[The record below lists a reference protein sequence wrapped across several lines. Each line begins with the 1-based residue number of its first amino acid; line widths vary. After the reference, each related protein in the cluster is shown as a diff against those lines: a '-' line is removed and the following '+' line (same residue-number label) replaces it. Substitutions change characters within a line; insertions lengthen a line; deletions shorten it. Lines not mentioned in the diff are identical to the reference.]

1 MEHCAVNLGFVK
13 AADRAAITDDLQS
26 VYDEYAGPLYWY
38 ALALLQRA
46 EEAEDVVHDVFA
58 ALLRRRTG
66 DAIHQPRTYLFTAV
80 RRNALKVRSRRRT
93 ETPGLQQERV
103 SWVVSGP
110 DPNVAIDLDRALK
123 ELPVEQREVIV
134 LKAVEGLTFRET
146 AKVLHIPQNTA
157 ASRYRLALAKLRVAL
172 EGGDEDD

>member
-26 VYDEYAGPLYWY
+26 IYDEYAGPLYWY
-38 ALALLQRA
+38 ALALLERA
-46 EEAEDVVHDVFA
+46 EEAEDVVHDVFV

-66 DAIHQPRTYLFTAV
+66 DTISQPRAYLFTAV
-80 RRNALKVRSRRRT
+80 RRKALKVRSRRRA
-93 ETPGLQQERV
+93 ESPSLQQEWV
-103 SWVVSGP
+103 SWVESGP
-110 DPNVAIDLDRALK
+110 EPDVAIDLDRALK
-123 ELPVEQREVIV
+123 QLPVEQREVIV

-146 AKVLHIPQNTA
+146 AKVLRIPQNTA

-172 EGGDEDD
+172 EGGNRHD